1 MLTCWSW
8 TTCISSWT
16 NLDLEVSALSNSLL
30 SVQKCIKSKRWFLL
44 ATVEALLKD
53 NLVNSHS
60 STYGHPHKRCV
71 QWGKTFPYLI
81 FCFVNTVGIV
91 TVKLAN
97 LSTFFSSE
105 ESYHKS
111 VYTIFPWIIAVPQII
126 PPPPD
131 GNIENDCLPWIIA
144 HSNPSYMVHC
154 TQQTRS
160 LKGTDKLE

>member
-30 SVQKCIKSKRWFLL
+30 SVKKCIKSKRWFLR

-71 QWGKTFPYLI
+71 QWGKIFPYLI

-126 PPPPD
+126 PPPPQTE
-131 GNIENDCLPWIIA
+131 ILKMIA
-144 HSNPSYMVHC
+144 
-154 TQQTRS
+154 S
-160 LKGTDKLE
+160 LE